1 MQDFW
6 EALLRC
12 PVCHADMA
20 QDGGVLYCK
29 GARRHCYDL
38 SGAGYVNLASAKASG
53 GGDDAELIR
62 ARTAFLA
69 AGHYAPVADALT
81 TLLKKHAPSGT
92 VLDAGCGEGYYTAR
106 MAEAGLYPVGIDLS
120 KRGVLH
126 AAKTAKRQGT
136 GAFFAVAGIFD
147 LPCRDASL
155 DAVTSIFAPVC
166 EAEFSRVLKP
176 GGVLVLAG
184 AGADHLYSLKE
195 VLYETPYRNEPRA
208 DLPRELELVETQRV
222 RYVAT
227 MEQGDLAT
235 LFAMTPYFYRTG
247 EAGRARLLATASLG
261 VDVDVE
267 IAVYRK
273 Q

>member
-1 MQDFW
+1 MQNFW
-6 EALLRC
+6 ENLLRC
-12 PVCHADMA
+12 PVCHADVA
-20 QDGGVLYCK
+20 LDGGVLFCK
-29 GARRHCYDL
+29 GARRHCFDL
-38 SGAGYVNLASAKASG
+38 SGAGYVNLASAKAAG

-62 ARTAFLA
+62 ARTAFLT
-69 AGHYAPVADALT
+69 AGHYAPVADEIAALLDT
-81 TLLKKHAPSGT
+81 YAPKGF
-92 VLDAGCGEGYYTAR
+92 VLDAGCGEGYYTAK
-106 MAEAGLYPVGIDLS
+106 MADTGLRALGIDLS

-147 LPCRDASL
+147 LPCRDTSL

-166 EAEFSRVLKP
+166 EAEFLRVLKP

-184 AGADHLYSLKE
+184 AGADHLYSLKQ
-195 VLYETPYRNEPRA
+195 VLYDTPYRNEARA
-208 DLPRELELVETQRV
+208 DLPREMELLETRRV
-222 RYVAT
+222 RYVAEMGQT
-227 MEQGDLAT
+227 DLAA

-247 EAGRARLLATASLG
+247 EAGRARLAATASLG

-273 Q
+273 G